1 LASFIS
7 SGISIV
13 DHQDLWVAGKGS
25 QINEG
30 CSLGVRVNNV
40 EKNFC
45 VVTISYNLRTDYS
58 FAGANIASGNDPE
71 PGTVTRVPGSVVNA
85 SQSVVDMSN
94 HSRPE

>member
-1 LASFIS
+1 
-7 SGISIV
+7 V
-13 DHQDLWVAGKGS
+13 W
-25 QINEG
+25 
-30 CSLGVRVNNV
+30 SL
-40 EKNFC
+40 FLM
-45 VVTISYNLRTDYS
+45 VVLLIRHHLFNLRTDYS